1 MEHADRSLPDPPPI
15 SCLTLR
21 PFSGAAET
29 YSGSQPPILEFNLPL
44 RCADGTTMETNRS
57 SGRPWSTRLCLP
69 LVASSVLWATACA
82 SAGNAASSE
91 TPSSETPTSPSGT
104 SVETRTY
111 EGDGYSFAY
120 PASWTPSQPATGL
133 VEVLI
138 SAPPAARQDGILPNI
153 NVVLEPLRL
162 ELSTDQYYLASK
174 QTVAGMFA
182 GFELVD
188 QGRTRIDGQLA
199 WWMDYRWHSQ
209 GTAVRQR
216 QAYQVRG
223 DTGYVITFT
232 ASPSAFEE
240 HLGSQLIVEE
250 SFRIA

>member
-1 MEHADRSLPDPPPI
+1 
-15 SCLTLR
+15 
-21 PFSGAAET
+21 
-29 YSGSQPPILEFNLPL
+29 
-44 RCADGTTMETNRS
+44 
-57 SGRPWSTRLCLP
+57 
-69 LVASSVLWATACA
+69 
-82 SAGNAASSE
+82 
-91 TPSSETPTSPSGT
+91 
-104 SVETRTY
+104 VETRTY

-138 SAPPAARQDGILPNI
+138 SAPPATRQEGILPNI
-153 NVVLEPLRL
+153 NVVLEPLRI
-162 ELSTDQYYLASK
+162 ELSTDEYYLASK
-174 QTVAGMFA
+174 QVVSGMIA

-188 QGRTRIDGQLA
+188 EGRTRIDGRPA
-199 WWMDYRWHSQ
+199 RWMEYRWDNQ
-209 GTAVRQR
+209 GTTVRQR

>member
-1 MEHADRSLPDPPPI
+1 
-15 SCLTLR
+15 
-21 PFSGAAET
+21 
-29 YSGSQPPILEFNLPL
+29 
-44 RCADGTTMETNRS
+44 METNRS

-91 TPSSETPTSPSGT
+91 TPSSETPTSASGS

-138 SAPPAARQDGILPNI
+138 SAPPATRQDGILPNI

-188 QGRTRIDGQLA
+188 QGRTRIDGQPA
-199 WWMDYRWHSQ
+199 WWMDYRWDSSQ
-209 GTAVRQR
+209 GTALRQR

>member
-1 MEHADRSLPDPPPI
+1 
-15 SCLTLR
+15 
-21 PFSGAAET
+21 
-29 YSGSQPPILEFNLPL
+29 
-44 RCADGTTMETNRS
+44 METNRS

-91 TPSSETPTSPSGT
+91 TPSSETPTSPSGS

-232 ASPSAFEE
+232 ASPSAFRGAPRVAADCGGELPDRLTSVAVGP
-240 HLGSQLIVEE
+240 HLDPLPRSRHLTLSAKYGISSISLRSTGTSSCCLQG
-250 SFRIA
+250 

>member
-1 MEHADRSLPDPPPI
+1 VSEDWRITRHRAPMDVRRRAIGVAIVFTLAACGSDAAVRS
-15 SCLTLR
+15 
-21 PFSGAAET
+21 
-29 YSGSQPPILEFNLPL
+29 
-44 RCADGTTMETNRS
+44 
-57 SGRPWSTRLCLP
+57 
-69 LVASSVLWATACA
+69 
-82 SAGNAASSE
+82 
-91 TPSSETPTSPSGT
+91 TPTETPTPTGSSGP
-104 SVETRTY
+104 VETRTY

-120 PASWTPSQPATGL
+120 PASWTPAEPATGL

-188 QGRTRIDGQLA
+188 QGRTRIDGQPA
-199 WWMDYRWHSQ
+199 WWMDYRWDSQ
-209 GTAVRQR
+209 GTALRQR

-232 ASPSAFEE
+232 ASPSAFAE

>member
-1 MEHADRSLPDPPPI
+1 MGVI
-15 SCLTLR
+15 
-21 PFSGAAET
+21 
-29 YSGSQPPILEFNLPL
+29 
-44 RCADGTTMETNRS
+44 
-57 SGRPWSTRLCLP
+57 
-69 LVASSVLWATACA
+69 
-82 SAGNAASSE
+82 
-91 TPSSETPTSPSGT
+91 
-104 SVETRTY
+104 
-111 EGDGYSFAY
+111 
-120 PASWTPSQPATGL
+120 
-133 VEVLI
+133 I

-162 ELSTDQYYLASK
+162 ELSTDQYFLASK

-188 QGRTRIDGQLA
+188 QGRTRIDGQPA
-199 WWMDYRWHSQ
+199 RWMDYRWHSQ
-209 GTAVRQR
+209 GTALRQR

-240 HLGSQLIVEE
+240 HVGSQLIVEE

>member
-1 MEHADRSLPDPPPI
+1 MRARVSEDWRITRYRAPMDARRRAIGVAIVFTLAACGGDAAVRS
-15 SCLTLR
+15 
-21 PFSGAAET
+21 
-29 YSGSQPPILEFNLPL
+29 
-44 RCADGTTMETNRS
+44 
-57 SGRPWSTRLCLP
+57 
-69 LVASSVLWATACA
+69 
-82 SAGNAASSE
+82 
-91 TPSSETPTSPSGT
+91 TPTETPTPTGSSGP
-104 SVETRTY
+104 VEIRTY

-120 PASWTPSQPATGL
+120 PASWIPGEPATGL
-133 VEVLI
+133 VEVVI
-138 SAPPAARQDGILPNI
+138 SAPRAARQDGVIPNI

-174 QTVAGMFA
+174 QIVGGTFA

-188 QGRTRIDGQLA
+188 QGRTQIDGQPA
-199 WWMDYRWHSQ
+199 WWMDYRWESQ
-209 GTAVRQR
+209 GTALRQR

>member
-1 MEHADRSLPDPPPI
+1 
-15 SCLTLR
+15 
-21 PFSGAAET
+21 
-29 YSGSQPPILEFNLPL
+29 
-44 RCADGTTMETNRS
+44 METTRS
-57 SGRPWSTRLCLP
+57 SGRPWSTRLCLL

-91 TPSSETPTSPSGT
+91 TPTSPSGS
-104 SVETRTY
+104 SVATRTY
-111 EGDGYSFAY
+111 EGDGYSLAY
-120 PASWTPSQPATGL
+120 PASWIPSEPPTGL
-133 VEVLI
+133 LEVLI
-138 SAPPAARQDGILPNI
+138 SAPRAARQDGVLPNI

-174 QTVAGMFA
+174 QIVGGTLA

-188 QGRTRIDGQLA
+188 QGRTRIDGQPA
-199 WWMDYRWHSQ
+199 RWMDYRWERQ
-209 GTAVRQR
+209 GTTLRHR

-240 HLGSQLIVEE
+240 HLGSQLIVEG

>member
-1 MEHADRSLPDPPPI
+1 
-15 SCLTLR
+15 
-21 PFSGAAET
+21 
-29 YSGSQPPILEFNLPL
+29 
-44 RCADGTTMETNRS
+44 METNRS
-57 SGRPWSTRLCLP
+57 SGRAWSTRLWLP
-69 LVASSVLWATACA
+69 LVASSVLLAAACA

-91 TPSSETPTSPSGT
+91 TPSSEAATSPSG
-104 SVETRTY
+104 SSMATRTY

-120 PASWTPSQPATGL
+120 PASWIPDEPATGL

-138 SAPPAARQDGILPNI
+138 SAPRAARQDGVLPNI

-162 ELSTDQYYLASK
+162 ELSTDEYYLASK
-174 QTVAGMFA
+174 QIVGGTLA
-182 GFELVD
+182 GFELVE
-188 QGRTRIDGQLA
+188 QGQTRIDGQPA
-199 WWMDYRWHSQ
+199 WWMDYRWERQ
-209 GTAVRQR
+209 GTTLRQR

-223 DTGYVITFT
+223 DTGYVITLT

>member
-1 MEHADRSLPDPPPI
+1 
-15 SCLTLR
+15 
-21 PFSGAAET
+21 
-29 YSGSQPPILEFNLPL
+29 
-44 RCADGTTMETNRS
+44 METNRS

-91 TPSSETPTSPSGT
+91 TPSSETPTSASGS

-120 PASWTPSQPATGL
+120 PASWIPGEPATEF
-133 VEVLI
+133 VQVVI
-138 SAPPAARQDGILPNI
+138 SAPPAARQDGVLPNI
-153 NVVLEPLRL
+153 NVVMEPLRL
-162 ELSTDQYYLASK
+162 ELSTDEYYLASK
-174 QTVAGMFA
+174 QMVSGMFA
-182 GFELVD
+182 GFELID
-188 QGRTRIDGQLA
+188 QGRTRIDGHPA
-199 WWMDYRWHSQ
+199 RWIDYRWDSQ
-209 GTAVRQR
+209 GTTLRQR
-216 QAYQVRG
+216 QVCQVRG
-223 DTGYVITFT
+223 DTGYVITLT

>member
-1 MEHADRSLPDPPPI
+1 
-15 SCLTLR
+15 
-21 PFSGAAET
+21 
-29 YSGSQPPILEFNLPL
+29 
-44 RCADGTTMETNRS
+44 
-57 SGRPWSTRLCLP
+57 
-69 LVASSVLWATACA
+69 
-82 SAGNAASSE
+82 
-91 TPSSETPTSPSGT
+91 
-104 SVETRTY
+104 VETRTY

-138 SAPPAARQDGILPNI
+138 SAPPATRQDGILPNI

-188 QGRTRIDGQLA
+188 QGRTRIDGQPA
-199 WWMDYRWHSQ
+199 WWMDYRWDSSQ
-209 GTAVRQR
+209 GTALRQR

-250 SFRIA
+250 TFRIG